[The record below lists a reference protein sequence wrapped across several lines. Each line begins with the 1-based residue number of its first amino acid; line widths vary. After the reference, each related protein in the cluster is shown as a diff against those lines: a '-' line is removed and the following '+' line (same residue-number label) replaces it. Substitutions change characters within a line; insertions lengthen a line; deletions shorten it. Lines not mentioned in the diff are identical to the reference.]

1 MSHRRWRAAF
11 ALLLATGASGCSLI
25 LAPICLARQHR
36 APVATLTGDV
46 QAGAVIVHRVAYGTA
61 GSQNDLALRWN
72 GQREPGGPRLKV
84 YLTPVGCQVFD
95 PARVSTT
102 RGDVCTPIG
111 SRGSVMVAEE
121 LVQVSAG
128 ITHGRGNPPRLG
140 PTPAG
145 TSCGSSPTRGKP
157 RRTRSRSHPSMDRIA
172 DSIQLRRDCHSRT

>member
-11 ALLLATGASGCSLI
+11 GLLLATSASGCSLI

-46 QAGAVIVHRVAYGTA
+46 QAGAIVVHRVAYGTA
-61 GSQNDLALRWN
+61 GSQNDLLLRWN
-72 GQREPGGPRLKV
+72 GQRDLGGPRLRV
-84 YLTPVGCQVFD
+84 YLTLVDCQVFD

-102 RGDVCTPIG
+102 RGDVCAPIG

-121 LVQVSAG
+121 FVQVSAG

-140 PTPAG
+140 PTPEYKLWIVGDARQAASYTIVI
-145 TSCGSSPTRGKP
+145 TSFYGP
-157 RRTRSRSHPSMDRIA
+157 
-172 DSIQLRRDCHSRT
+172 DC